1 MENNA
6 DNIEKDE
13 LSDSS
18 EESVLLNEDTSL
30 EDSVAENVQDSEEQN
45 TDEDSNN
52 EDSIPTDADE
62 SYTVEDSESVVTE
75 KEPDKVIEAKPE
87 RTRLQKI
94 FDFTELLVFT
104 LAAVLIILSF
114 VFRHSVVDG
123 DSMNNTLYNGEHLI
137 ISDLFYTPD
146 YGDII
151 VFEDYSTSLRKPLI
165 KRVIAL
171 GGDEVKIDGN
181 SVYVN
186 GELLKEDYT
195 YYMYQ
200 GFSGTK
206 ISLTVPEGELF
217 VMGDNRLNSTDSRA
231 FGTIREDT
239 ILGKVIFRF
248 YPIKSCGSV

>member
-1 MENNA
+1 M
-6 DNIEKDE
+6 
-13 LSDSS
+13 
-18 EESVLLNEDTSL
+18 
-30 EDSVAENVQDSEEQN
+30 
-45 TDEDSNN
+45 
-52 EDSIPTDADE
+52 
-62 SYTVEDSESVVTE
+62 
-75 KEPDKVIEAKPE
+75 
-87 RTRLQKI
+87 

-171 GGDEVKIDGN
+171 GGDEVKIVGR

-186 GELLKEDYT
+186 GKLLEEDYT

-200 GFSGTK
+200 GFESTN

-239 ILGKVIFRF
+239 ILGRVIFRF
-248 YPIKSCGSV
+248 YPLQSCGSVK